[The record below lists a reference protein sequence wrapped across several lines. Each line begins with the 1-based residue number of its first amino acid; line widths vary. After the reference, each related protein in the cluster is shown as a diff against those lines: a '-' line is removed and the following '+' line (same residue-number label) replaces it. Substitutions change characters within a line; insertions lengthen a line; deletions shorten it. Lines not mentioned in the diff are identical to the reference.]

1 MISYQ
6 ANSNLMKTEQ
16 PEDDDNDLLQGLGEH
31 KDNLNLSGI
40 KEITD
45 QIDFEEEKHDVAS
58 CTTPAGS

>member
-1 MISYQ
+1 
-6 ANSNLMKTEQ
+6 MKTEQ

-58 CTTPAGS
+58 FTTPAGS